1 MRCPTSDP
9 RPVMDLWHGHRIED
23 PFRWLED
30 GTSEATRTWTREQGQ
45 YTESVLSLYHGRDH
59 LRARLAL
66 LREIPDLG
74 LPHGRGGTL
83 IYQRRDVG
91 QEHAAL
97 YAEHSGRRMTI
108 VDPNQIGQGDPIHV
122 DWADVSHDG
131 RYVLYG
137 LSPHGNEWATLHVY
151 DRDAKQLLNDRIP
164 RARYASIAFPPGA
177 AGFYYTR
184 YPDPGTMPPGEE
196 HYHSR
201 VYYHRLGQSYL
212 DDLLIFEA
220 PDDKRAM
227 PSLHLSSSGRYLAIA
242 LRYGWTR
249 TTLYIRDC
257 ETSAPPRLVFD
268 RGEATLSPMWSGD
281 TLLALTNFNSDAGQV
296 VALDIADSSLK
307 TLVTGADGSPLVDA
321 VATSHH
327 LYLHQLRE
335 ASSWL
340 RIVAMDGGTVVRETS
355 LDNYASITGLTS
367 SGDTLYYGYSGFAT
381 PPTIRQI
388 QDDTLQDILWAKSAD
403 PVETLQVV
411 KEWAT
416 SSDGTRIPVYVAK
429 PRGHVKNGGTPA
441 VLTGYGGFDV
451 ANLPIYSPSVR
462 AWVEQGG
469 IYALAILRG
478 GSEFGRHWHE
488 MGMRQHKQNVFNDF
502 ETAAHYLMAAGY
514 TDSRHLGVTGRSNGG
529 LLTGTFITQHPALAR
544 AAIIGVPLLD
554 MLRFRQFLI
563 ADLWTAEYG
572 SPEVAEEFPW
582 LYAYSPYHHVVDGTP
597 YPATLIFTSEED
609 SRVDPMHARK
619 MTALL
624 QRASN
629 SDLPV
634 LLRVAPKTGHGVGK
648 SVATWLDE
656 EADIWTFLAHHLELV

>member
-1 MRCPTSDP
+1 MRYPESNP
-9 RPVMDLWHGHRIED
+9 EPVTELLHGQTIED

-30 GTSEATRTWTREQGQ
+30 GTSESTRSWTREQGQ
-45 YTESVLSLYHGRDH
+45 YTESVISRYHGRDQ
-59 LRARLAL
+59 LQTRLAK
-66 LREIPDLG
+66 LRDMPDLG

-83 IYQRRDVG
+83 IYHRRDVG
-91 QEHAAL
+91 QEHAVL
-97 YAEHSGRRMTI
+97 YAERSGRRITV
-108 VDPNQIGQGDPIHV
+108 VDPNQLGQGDPMHI

-151 DRDAKQLLNDRIP
+151 DLEAERLLSDRIP
-164 RARYASIAFPPGA
+164 RARYASIAFPPGDS
-177 AGFYYTR
+177 GFYYTR
-184 YPDPGTMPPGEE
+184 YPDPGTVLPGDE

-201 VYYHRLGQSYL
+201 VYYHRLGEPYL
-212 DDLLIFEA
+212 DDPLIFQA

-227 PSLHLSSSGRYLAIA
+227 PSLHLSPSGRYLAIA
-242 LRYGWTR
+242 LSYGWTR
-249 TTLYIRDC
+249 TTLYLLDR
-257 ETSAPPRLVFD
+257 ETPNPPRLVFD
-268 RGEATLSPMWSGD
+268 RGEATLSPLWSGN
-281 TLLALTNFNSDAGQV
+281 TLLALTNVDCDAGQV
-296 VALDIADSSLK
+296 VALDLDDSHLNTIIA
-307 TLVTGADGSPLVDA
+307 GEDGSPFVEA
-321 VATSHH
+321 MATSHH
-327 LYLHQLRE
+327 IYLHQLRE

-340 RIVAMDGGTVVRETS
+340 RIVTTDGGTVVREGP
-355 LDNYASITGLTS
+355 LDNYACITGLTS
-367 SGDTLYYGYSGFAT
+367 SRDALYYGYSGFAT
-381 PPTIRQI
+381 PPAIRQI
-388 QDDTLQDILWAKSAD
+388 EADTLEDTLWAKSAD
-403 PVETLQVV
+403 PVESIQVV

-416 SSDGTRIPVYVAK
+416 SSDGTRIPVYMAK
-429 PRGHVKNGGTPA
+429 IPGSVKNSRTPA

-451 ANLPIYSPSVR
+451 ANLPMYSPSVR

-488 MGMRQHKQNVFNDF
+488 MGMRQSKQNVFNDF
-502 ETAAHYLMAAGY
+502 EAAARHLIASGY

-529 LLTGTFITQHPALAR
+529 LLTGTFITQHPSLAR

-554 MLRFRQFLI
+554 MLRFPRFLI

-572 SPEVAEEFPW
+572 SPDIAEEFQW
-582 LYAYSPYHHVVDGTP
+582 LHAYSPYHHVVDGTS

-619 MTALL
+619 MTARL
-624 QRASN
+624 QRATG
-629 SDLPV
+629 SDLPI

-656 EADIWTFLAHHLELV
+656 ETDIWTFLAHHLI